1 MGTFLRV
8 FGIIAAV
15 FIIFQF
21 VPYKGKGNPQFDKN
35 LEIKLP
41 QKVSSVIK
49 RSCYDCHSNETKWP
63 WWSSVAPMSWSV
75 IDDVVEG
82 RKALNFSIWNSYSKQ
97 KQEKLKK
104 EIYRTVAGPMP
115 LPQYVWLHPQAK
127 LTKSDIET
135 IRDWASD
142 GKGFIKTN
150 VR

>member
-8 FGIIAAV
+8 FGIILAV

-21 VPYKGKGNPQFDKN
+21 IPNKKKSNPPVDKK
-35 LEIKLP
+35 LEIKTP
-41 QKVSSVIK
+41 AKVASILK

-75 IDDVVEG
+75 VDDVVEG
-82 RKALNFSIWNSYSKQ
+82 RKALNFSIWNSYSKE
-97 KQEKLKK
+97 KQDKLKK
-104 EIYRTVAGPMP
+104 GIYRTVMGPMP
-115 LPQYVWLHPQAK
+115 LPQYTWLHPEAK
-127 LTKSDIET
+127 LTKEDIKT

-142 GKGFIKTN
+142 GKGFIKTD

>member
-21 VPYKGKGNPQFDKN
+21 VPYEGKGNPKTDKN

-41 QKVSSVIK
+41 SKVASVVK
-49 RSCYDCHSNETKWP
+49 RSCYDCHSNDTKWP

-127 LTKSDIET
+127 LTKEDINT
-135 IRDWASD
+135 IRDWASN
-142 GKGFIKTN
+142 GKGFIRTK